1 MLPRRSL
8 ALNLYN
14 FDRPVWLWVVRIQVR
29 GPNAVVVHPRD
40 LDSCDRIRAA
50 AYALYALY
58 ALYAYL
64 PQNVADLADSGW
76 GGESRA

>member
-1 MLPRRSL
+1 MLPLRSI

-14 FDRPVWLWVVRIQVR
+14 FDRPVWRWVVWIQVR
-29 GPNAVVVHPRD
+29 GLNAVVVHPRD
-40 LDSCDRIRAA
+40 LDSRDRIRAA
-50 AYALYALY
+50 ANALY

-64 PQNVADLADSGW
+64 LQNVADLTDSGW